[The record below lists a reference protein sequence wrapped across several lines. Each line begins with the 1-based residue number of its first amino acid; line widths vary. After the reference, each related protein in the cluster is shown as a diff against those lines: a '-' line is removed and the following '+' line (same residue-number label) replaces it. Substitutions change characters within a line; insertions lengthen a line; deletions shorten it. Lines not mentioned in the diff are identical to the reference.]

1 LAGFYKQIPIG
12 HIEAGLRTGDLYSP
26 WPEEGN
32 RKLTTQITTHHFA
45 PTSANKLNLINEGV
59 DKADILITGNTVI
72 DALQHIVNKI
82 KSNKEIE
89 KAIKTSIESMT
100 RSDIFNSDYILVTGH
115 RRENFG
121 TGFLNICSALK
132 EIALKHKNLN
142 ILYPVHLNPNVMQ
155 PVHDILAGI
164 KNIFLIKPVDYLSFT
179 YLMMKSWIVLTDSGG
194 IQEEA
199 PTLGKPVL
207 VMRKTTERFEGI
219 EAGTVRLVGIDPQSI
234 IESVE
239 KLIYNDSIYERMS
252 KAKNPYGNG
261 NAGETIVNFL
271 DERYK
276 KTFSKQKG

>member
-1 LAGFYKQIPIG
+1 
-12 HIEAGLRTGDLYSP
+12 
-26 WPEEGN
+26 
-32 RKLTTQITTHHFA
+32 
-45 PTSANKLNLINEGV
+45 
-59 DKADILITGNTVI
+59 
-72 DALQHIVNKI
+72 
-82 KSNKEIE
+82 
-89 KAIKTSIESMT
+89 
-100 RSDIFNSDYILVTGH
+100 
-115 RRENFG
+115 
-121 TGFLNICSALK
+121 
-132 EIALKHKNLN
+132 
-142 ILYPVHLNPNVMQ
+142 
-155 PVHDILAGI
+155 
-164 KNIFLIKPVDYLSFT
+164 
-179 YLMMKSWIVLTDSGG
+179 MKSWIVLTDSGG